1 MRTLLQIGEIAQL
14 LGVTPKTIRHYEKM
28 GLLAQPE
35 RTRAGYR
42 LYDAQDLLRLQR
54 IRRLQAL
61 GLSLKK
67 IRALLGEPEH
77 QHTLWDVLQSLD
89 KELAAQIQALE
100 ERRNKIRALLDEDT
114 LATLDH
120 LSADSPTFQ
129 FVQEHLAQH
138 LSHITPALWEQEAQA
153 YVLLDGFKWSRD
165 QPGVMKD
172 LAQHLVGYITEHPEE
187 YQQLLTLGERLVAL
201 TSLPEDAPEVQ
212 QLVEDFVHYF
222 EKYAFL
228 PDLRKRV
235 PQLENPF
242 PQLLEELMMPLFS
255 PGQIKVLNELARKIS
270 KEGNL

>member
-28 GLLAQPE
+28 GRLAQPE

-129 FVQEHLAQH
+129 FVQERLAQH
-138 LSHITPALWEQEAQA
+138 RPHINPTLWEQEAQA
-153 YVLLDGFKWSRD
+153 YALLDGFKWSRD
-165 QPGVMKD
+165 QPGVMMN

-187 YQQLLTLGERLVAL
+187 YQQLLALGERLVAL

-222 EKYAFL
+222 EKYPFL

-242 PQLLEELMMPLFS
+242 PQLLEELMMPLYS
-255 PGQIKVLNELARKIS
+255 PGQIKVLNELARRIS
-270 KEGNL
+270 KEGNM

>member
-165 QPGVMKD
+165 QPGVMMD

-222 EKYAFL
+222 EKYTFL

-242 PQLLEELMMPLFS
+242 PQLLEELMMPLYS

>member
-129 FVQEHLAQH
+129 FVQERLAQH
-138 LSHITPALWEQEAQA
+138 RPHINPTLWEQEAQA
-153 YVLLDGFKWSRD
+153 YALLDGFKWSRD
-165 QPGVMKD
+165 QPGVMMD

-222 EKYAFL
+222 EKYPFL

-242 PQLLEELMMPLFS
+242 PQLLEELMMPLYS
-255 PGQIKVLNELARKIS
+255 PGQIKVLNELARRIS
-270 KEGNL
+270 KEGNM

>member
-14 LGVTPKTIRHYEKM
+14 LGVTPKTIRHYEKI
-28 GLLAQPE
+28 GLLARPE
-35 RTRAGYR
+35 RTRVGYR
-42 LYDAQDLLRLQR
+42 LYDAQVLLCLQR

-77 QHTLWDVLQSLD
+77 QHALRDVLQSLD

-100 ERRNKIRALLDEDT
+100 DRRNKIRALLYEDD

-138 LSHITPALWEQEAQA
+138 LSHINPALWEQEAQA
-153 YVLLDGFKWSRD
+153 YALLDGFKWSRD
-165 QPGVMKD
+165 QPGVMMD
-172 LAQHLVGYITEHPEE
+172 LAQHFVQHITEHPEE
-187 YQQLLTLGERLVAL
+187 YQQLLALGERLVAL

-212 QLVEDFVHYF
+212 QLIEDFLHYF
-222 EKYAFL
+222 EKYPFL
-228 PDLRKRV
+228 PDIREKFT
-235 PQLENPF
+235 QLENPF
-242 PQLLEELMMPLFS
+242 AQLLEELMMPLYS
-255 PGQIKVLNELARKIS
+255 PGQIKVLNELARRIS

>member
-138 LSHITPALWEQEAQA
+138 LSHITAALWEQEAQA

-165 QPGVMKD
+165 QPGVMMD
-172 LAQHLVGYITEHPEE
+172 LAQHLVGHITEHPEE

-222 EKYAFL
+222 EKYPFL

-242 PQLLEELMMPLFS
+242 PQLLEELMMPLYS

>member
-100 ERRNKIRALLDEDT
+100 ERRNKIRAL
-114 LATLDH
+114 
-120 LSADSPTFQ
+120 
-129 FVQEHLAQH
+129 
-138 LSHITPALWEQEAQA
+138 
-153 YVLLDGFKWSRD
+153 
-165 QPGVMKD
+165 
-172 LAQHLVGYITEHPEE
+172 
-187 YQQLLTLGERLVAL
+187 
-201 TSLPEDAPEVQ
+201 PEDAPEVQ

>member
-14 LGVTPKTIRHYEKM
+14 LGVTPKTIRHYEKI
-28 GLLAQPE
+28 GLLARPE
-35 RTRAGYR
+35 RTRASYR

-67 IRALLGEPEH
+67 ITALLGEPGH
-77 QHTLWDVLQSLD
+77 QHTLRDVLQSLD

-100 ERRNKIRALLDEDT
+100 ERRNKIRALLDEDA

-138 LSHITPALWEQEAQA
+138 LSHISPALWEQEAQA
-153 YVLLDGFKWSRD
+153 YALLDSFKWSRD
-165 QPGVMKD
+165 QPEMMMD
-172 LAQHLVGYITEHPEE
+172 LAQHFVEHITGHPEE
-187 YQQLLTLGERLVAL
+187 YQQLLALGERLTAL
-201 TSLPEDAPEVQ
+201 TPSPEDATELQ
-212 QLVEDFVHYF
+212 QLVEDFVQYF
-222 EKYAFL
+222 EKYPFL
-228 PDLRKRV
+228 PDLQKRL

-242 PQLLEELMMPLFS
+242 PQLLEELMMPLYS
-255 PGQIKVLNELARKIS
+255 PGQIKVLNELARRIS
-270 KEGNL
+270 KGSNL